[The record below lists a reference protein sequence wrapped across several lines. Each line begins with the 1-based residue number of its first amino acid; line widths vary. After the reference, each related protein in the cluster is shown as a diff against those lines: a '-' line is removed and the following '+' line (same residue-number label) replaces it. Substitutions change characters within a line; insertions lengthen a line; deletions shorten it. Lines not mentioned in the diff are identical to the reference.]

1 MDRAEILSKVAA
13 LVSETIEV
21 DEASVSET
29 TSFADLGADSFDLL
43 ELITAFEDEFGL
55 TMADDELA
63 ELKTVADVIDAI
75 QKG

>member
-21 DEASVSET
+21 DEASVSEA